1 MVYLMNFQDDYSKEL
16 FTKAASAW
24 EKDTCVKFKFDKEA
38 LDNMLVRD
46 DVGKSCLFK
55 RSRTGRGNQTMY
67 VGCRFFG
74 GVAHELGHAIWLD
87 HTHKRHDRDDYL
99 KVDWENVKQEFNFVS
114 RNFTDIK
121 IQRYR
126 EQYEKL
132 TELQNE
138 NYDVPYDY
146 GSIMHY

>member
-99 KVDWENVKQEFNFVS
+99 KVDWENVK
-114 RNFTDIK
+114 
-121 IQRYR
+121 RYR